1 MPVKEGAKAG
11 PSSLVDPLDNIR
23 QAPLIMIMIVHRSH
37 PVTKM
42 RRVVQGYTACVC
54 LVEWRF
60 PFFWLSGW
68 HTLAFRSG
76 IRLGRFVAPSLGPL
90 HLRAICTNAMLNV
103 LSEISCNVYYERL
116 VMTLL
121 GYATTLCT
129 KPA

>member
-1 MPVKEGAKAG
+1 
-11 PSSLVDPLDNIR
+11 
-23 QAPLIMIMIVHRSH
+23 
-37 PVTKM
+37 M
-42 RRVVQGYTACVC
+42 RRVVQGYIACVC

-60 PFFWLSGW
+60 PFFWLWAW

-90 HLRAICTNAMLNV
+90 HLRAICTNATLNV
-103 LSEISCNVYYERL
+103 LSKISCNVYYERL

-121 GYATTLCT
+121 GYATTLYT